1 MSIKN
6 KCLLANLLM
15 DKIWSKICLYYLN
28 LQSQGENMT
37 IDNKLTTK
45 LINIATNQAK
55 FDENGKFDEILQN
68 LEGIKNNS
76 SDIDSAISNATKEAN
91 NDAKLFATF
100 DFMQAMNQLLYGNL
114 DDNERSKLLA
124 KMEKIAQSVE

>member
-1 MSIKN
+1 
-6 KCLLANLLM
+6 
-15 DKIWSKICLYYLN
+15 
-28 LQSQGENMT
+28 MT
-37 IDNKLTTK
+37 IDNELTTK

-68 LEGIKNNS
+68 LQEIKNNS
-76 SDIDSAISNATKEAN
+76 SDIDSAISNASKEAN

-100 DFMQAMNQLLYGNL
+100 DFMQAINQLLYGNL

-124 KMEKIAQSVE
+124 KMEKIAQSV

>member
-1 MSIKN
+1 MFYFLVKLIN
-6 KCLLANLLM
+6 GE
-15 DKIWSKICLYYLN
+15 IWSKICLYYLN
-28 LQSQGENMT
+28 SKSQGENMT

-45 LINIATNQAK
+45 LIKIATNQAK
-55 FDENGKFDEILQN
+55 FDESGKFDEILQN

-76 SDIDSAISNATKEAN
+76 SDINSAISNATKEAN

-114 DDNERSKLLA
+114 DDNERPKLLA
-124 KMEKIAQSVE
+124 KMEKIAQSV

>member
-1 MSIKN
+1 
-6 KCLLANLLM
+6 
-15 DKIWSKICLYYLN
+15 
-28 LQSQGENMT
+28 MT

>member
-1 MSIKN
+1 
-6 KCLLANLLM
+6 
-15 DKIWSKICLYYLN
+15 
-28 LQSQGENMT
+28 MT
-37 IDNKLTTK
+37 IDNELTTK

-114 DDNERSKLLA
+114 DDNERSKLIA
-124 KMEKIAQSVE
+124 KMEKIAKSV

>member
-1 MSIKN
+1 
-6 KCLLANLLM
+6 
-15 DKIWSKICLYYLN
+15 
-28 LQSQGENMT
+28 MT
-37 IDNKLTTK
+37 IDNELTTK

-55 FDENGKFDEILQN
+55 FEKNGEFDEILQN
-68 LEGIKNNS
+68 LQEIKNES
-76 SDIDSAISNATKEAN
+76 SDTSSAISNATKEAN

-124 KMEKIAQSVE
+124 KMEKIAQSV

>member
-1 MSIKN
+1 
-6 KCLLANLLM
+6 
-15 DKIWSKICLYYLN
+15 
-28 LQSQGENMT
+28 MT

-76 SDIDSAISNATKEAN
+76 SDTSSAISNATKEAN

-114 DDNERSKLLA
+114 NDNERSKLLA
-124 KMEKIAQSVE
+124 KMEKIAQSV

>member
-76 SDIDSAISNATKEAN
+76 SDTSSAISNATKEAN

-114 DDNERSKLLA
+114 NDNERSKLLA
-124 KMEKIAQSVE
+124 KMEKIAQSV

>member
-1 MSIKN
+1 
-6 KCLLANLLM
+6 
-15 DKIWSKICLYYLN
+15 
-28 LQSQGENMT
+28 MT

-124 KMEKIAQSVE
+124 KMEKIAQSV